1 MGHDVQYKSAGA
13 VLTYD
18 IDSYNIAMVTR
29 VVVGEKY
36 SGWTIHIVVSKWLST
51 ETGKNSLLM

>member
-1 MGHDVQYKSAGA
+1 MSVGVEIVKVSIVVEDVQYKSVRA

-18 IDSYNIAMVTR
+18 IDSYNIATVTK

-36 SGWTIHIVVSKWLST
+36 SG
-51 ETGKNSLLM
+51 